1 MKLEKNDFNNINLVF
16 DDYED
21 VDGSYTFDEYKIT
34 NVENF
39 NDTISIYFEVLT
51 DIENDYKYTALFIG
65 YISIDLSKI
74 IEFLNTNKYKLE
86 LSRLNLTDIIVK
98 NGLENSDFNPKDYKF
113 EIENFVNEYITF
125 YLEK

>member
-1 MKLEKNDFNNINLVF
+1 MKLEKNDFNNINLIF

-21 VDGSYTFDEYKIT
+21 ADGSYTFDESKIT